1 MTEMN
6 AGGTRWHLAAVPMAN
21 RFSEYRDLTTPPPG
35 LLAGCRAPAA
45 SSYSVEGGYSGAKR
59 HNQIYHT
66 FGLWN
71 MGLRF
76 SSVEVVHFAFG
87 RLFPP
92 ASYHGRRS
100 N

>member
-1 MTEMN
+1 LPNTAIWRHRRPVCLLVAEHLQLPATASK
-6 AGGTRWHLAAVPMAN
+6 AGI
-21 RFSEYRDLTTPPPG
+21 PG
-35 LLAGCRAPAA
+35 Q
-45 SSYSVEGGYSGAKR
+45 KR

-92 ASYHGRRS
+92 PPLPRPEVELNLAFQDQIDP
-100 N
+100 